1 MTAMSA
7 EEVVARAVEAAN
19 SHGYSTEA
27 QPVKRTG
34 WKVFGIGPRRRTF
47 SPDLLVQHGD
57 KSAVI
62 EVKTVPPLL
71 GAVSQ
76 SREYGDHFGAQP
88 VICVPDTQFEKI
100 PESVK
105 DFAGRVNVRLY
116 PVSQIEDA
124 LKLLLE

>member
-1 MTAMSA
+1 MMAMSA
-7 EEVVARAVEAAN
+7 DEVVARAVEAAN
-19 SHGYSTEA
+19 LHGYSTET

-34 WKVFGIGPRRRTF
+34 WKVFGIGPSGRIF

-76 SREYGDHFGAQP
+76 SRGYGDHFDAQP
-88 VICVPDTQFEKI
+88 VICVPDASFERI

-116 PVSQIEDA
+116 PVSQIEGA
-124 LKLLLE
+124 LKDLLE

>member
-1 MTAMSA
+1 MPSPRPFIIS
-7 EEVVARAVEAAN
+7 RAVLSISALVTI
-19 SHGYSTEA
+19 G
-27 QPVKRTG
+27 VKQHPFLPWLKDNYG
-34 WKVFGIGPRRRTF
+34 HLLPK
-47 SPDLLVQHGD
+47 LLVQHGD

-62 EVKTVPPLL
+62 EVKIAPPLL
-71 GAVSQ
+71 GAVAQ

-88 VICVPDTQFEKI
+88 VICVPDTSFERI

>member
-1 MTAMSA
+1 MMAMS
-7 EEVVARAVEAAN
+7 EQEVVDRAIEAAEL
-19 SHGYSTEA
+19 HGYSTEA

-34 WKVFGIGPRRRTF
+34 WKVLGIGPSERIF
-47 SPDLLVQHGD
+47 SPDLLIHHGD

-62 EVKTVPPLL
+62 EVKTTPPLL

-88 VICVPDTQFEKI
+88 VICVPDTSFEKI

-116 PVSQIEDA
+116 PVSQIADA
-124 LKLLLE
+124 LKILLE